1 MIDREALPTTTFR
14 LAQGSRRSSGS
25 RATAAGRFAR
35 EVAESLGTGLV
46 VAGLGLAWFAW
57 GSAAQDASRPELLW
71 PEGSETISFEMPFE
85 QVLERD
91 GTQGGLQEVGRIE
104 RARPAA
110 SGSSGD
116 VDTDA
121 DTCVADTYIDT
132 CIDTCIEA
140 ETDPHGGDFVAD
152 RRLQRPPHQLL
163 ASH

>member
-71 PEGSETISFEMPFE
+71 PEGSETISFEMSFE

-110 SGSSGD
+110 SGSSAD
-116 VDTDA
+116 V
-121 DTCVADTYIDT
+121 DT
-132 CIDTCIEA
+132 CIDTCADSCIEGEA
-140 ETDPHGGDFVAD
+140 DPHGGDFVAD